1 VPPPFFPG
9 RENGEAIGSAGI
21 MKSSENTKDFL
32 FEKTTALFALFVL
45 ALALLLFGLL
55 VRESLPAIRKIGA
68 SFVTN
73 TTWDPVLEKFGAL
86 PFLYGTV
93 VSSFLAILIALPLG
107 VGSAI
112 FINEFAPEWLKAPVS
127 FLAEL
132 LAAIPSVIY
141 GLWGIFVLVPVLR
154 DYCMKPV
161 MSVLGWIPLFGGPVY
176 GPSMLAAGVL
186 LSIMIVPFILS
197 VSREVLATV
206 PKVQKEAVLSLGG
219 THWEMI
225 RIVIGQHC
233 IPGIFGATILALGRA
248 LGETMAVTMV
258 IGNRP
263 EIVLSLFQPGYSMAA
278 VIANEFTEATGDVY
292 LSALVEIGLVLF
304 LLTIVVNFA
313 AKLLLARFVP
323 AASKRNAG

>member
-1 VPPPFFPG
+1 VKPI
-9 RENGEAIGSAGI
+9 ENI
-21 MKSSENTKDFL
+21 KDFL
-32 FEKTTALFALFVL
+32 FEKTTAFFALFVL
-45 ALALLLFGLL
+45 ALTLLLFGLL
-55 VRESLPAIRKIGA
+55 VTESLPAIRKIGA
-68 SFVTN
+68 AFVTN

-112 FINEFAPEWLKAPVS
+112 FINEFAPEWMKAPVS

-154 DYCMKPV
+154 DYFMKPV
-161 MSVLGWIPLFGGPVY
+161 SSVLGWIPLFQGPVY

-278 VIANEFTEATGDVY
+278 VIANEFTEATGDLY

-304 LLTIVVNFA
+304 LLSIVVNFA
-313 AKLLLARFVP
+313 AQLILSRFVP
-323 AASKRNAG
+323 AASKRSAG

>member
-1 VPPPFFPG
+1 MAM
-9 RENGEAIGSAGI
+9 RA
-21 MKSSENTKDFL
+21 SENRRDFL
-32 FEKTTALFALFVL
+32 FEKTTALFALGVL
-45 ALALLLFGLL
+45 ALTLLLFAILI
-55 VRESLPAIRKIGA
+55 RESFPAIRKIGA

-73 TTWDPVLEKFGAL
+73 TTWDPVLDQFGAL

-93 VSSFLAILIALPLG
+93 VSSVLAILIALPLG

-112 FINEFAPEWLKAPVS
+112 FINEFAPTWLKTPVS

-141 GLWGIFVLVPVLR
+141 GMWGIFVLVPVLR
-154 DYCMKPV
+154 DWFMKPV
-161 MSVLGWIPLFGGPVY
+161 SRFLGWIPLFQGPVY

-206 PKVQKEAVLSLGG
+206 PQVQKEAVLALGG
-219 THWEMI
+219 TRWEMI
-225 RIVIGQHC
+225 RIMIGQHC
-233 IPGIFGATILALGRA
+233 IPGIFGATILGLGRA

-263 EIVLSLFQPGYSMAA
+263 DILPSLFQPGYSMAA
-278 VIANEFTEATGDVY
+278 VIANEFTEATGDLH

-313 AKLLLARFVP
+313 AKLILKRFTAR
-323 AASKRNAG
+323 SAGRTAR

>member
-1 VPPPFFPG
+1 MVRGASDNP
-9 RENGEAIGSAGI
+9 
-21 MKSSENTKDFL
+21 KDL
-32 FEKTTALFALFVL
+32 IFEKTTAFFAFGVLFL
-45 ALALLLFGLL
+45 AVLLLALL
-55 VRESLPAIRKIGA
+55 VRESLPAIKKFGA
-68 SFVTN
+68 SFLLTK
-73 TTWDPVLEKFGAL
+73 TWDPVAEDFGAL
-86 PFLYGTV
+86 TFIYGTI
-93 VSSFLAILIALPLG
+93 VSSFIALLIAVPLA

-112 FINEFAPEWLKAPVS
+112 FINEFAPDWLKTPVA

-154 DYCMKPV
+154 DFLMTPAAEY
-161 MSVLGWIPLFGGPVY
+161 LGWIPFFTGPVY

-186 LSIMIVPFILS
+186 LSIMIIPFILS

-206 PKVQKEAVLSLGG
+206 PRLQKEAVLSLGG

-233 IPGIFGATILALGRA
+233 VPGIFGATILGLGRA

-263 EIVLSLFQPGYSMAA
+263 DILLSVFQPGYSMAA
-278 VIANEFTEATGDVY
+278 VIANEFTEATGEIY
-292 LSALVEIGLVLF
+292 LAALVEIGLVLF
-304 LLTIVVNFA
+304 LLTFVVNLA
-313 AKLLLARFVP
+313 AKWILKTMVSR
-323 AASKRNAG
+323 ASRGI

>member
-1 VPPPFFPG
+1 MAM
-9 RENGEAIGSAGI
+9 RAIENR
-21 MKSSENTKDFL
+21 KDFL
-32 FEKTTALFALFVL
+32 FEKMTALFAFGVL
-45 ALALLLFGLL
+45 ALTLLLFALL
-55 VRESLPAIRKIGA
+55 IRESLPAIRKIGA

-73 TTWDPVLEKFGAL
+73 TTWDPVTDEFGAL

-107 VGSAI
+107 VGTAI
-112 FINEFAPEWLKAPVS
+112 FINEFAPLWLRTPVS

-154 DYCMKPV
+154 DWFMKPV
-161 MSVLGWIPLFGGPVY
+161 TRFLGWIPLFQGPVY

-206 PKVQKEAVLSLGG
+206 PQVQKEAVLSLGG

-263 EIVLSLFQPGYSMAA
+263 DILLSLFQPGYSMAA
-278 VIANEFTEATGDVY
+278 VIANEFTEATGDLY

-313 AKLLLARFVP
+313 AKLILKRFTTGTTG
-323 AASKRNAG
+323 KTAG

>member
-1 VPPPFFPG
+1 
-9 RENGEAIGSAGI
+9 
-21 MKSSENTKDFL
+21 MKARANIKDFL
-32 FEKTTALFALFVL
+32 FEKTTALFALCVL
-45 ALALLLFGLL
+45 TLTLLLFGLL

-68 SFVTN
+68 SFATN
-73 TTWDPVLEKFGAL
+73 TTWDPVLEEFGAL

-107 VGSAI
+107 VGAAI
-112 FINEFAPEWLKAPVS
+112 FINEFAPEWLKTPIS

-141 GLWGIFVLVPVLR
+141 GLWGIFVLVPILR
-154 DYCMKPV
+154 DYFMKPV
-161 MSVLGWIPLFGGPVY
+161 SRALGWIPLFQGPVY

-186 LSIMIVPFILS
+186 LSIMILPFILS

-206 PKVQKEAVLSLGG
+206 PRVQKEAVLSLGG

-233 IPGIFGATILALGRA
+233 IPGIFGATILGLGRA

-263 EIVLSLFQPGYSMAA
+263 DIVLSLFQPGYSMAA
-278 VIANEFTEATGDVY
+278 VIANEFTEATGDLY

-313 AKLLLARFVP
+313 AKLILNRFTP
-323 AASKRNAG
+323 AASKRTGR

>member
-1 VPPPFFPG
+1 MESRG
-9 RENGEAIGSAGI
+9 NI
-21 MKSSENTKDFL
+21 KDFL
-32 FEKTTALFALFVL
+32 FERVTSLFALCVL
-45 ALALLLFGLL
+45 ALTLLLFALL
-55 VRESLPAIRKIGA
+55 VRESLPAIRKIGG
-68 SFVTN
+68 SFLTN
-73 TTWDPVLEKFGAL
+73 TTWDPVREEFGAL
-86 PFLYGTV
+86 PFLYGTL

-112 FINEFAPEWLKAPVS
+112 FINEFAPTWLKTPVS

-141 GLWGIFVLVPVLR
+141 GLWGIFVLVPILR
-154 DYCMKPV
+154 DYFMGPV
-161 MSVLGWIPLFGGPVY
+161 SRFLGWIPLFRGPVY

-206 PKVQKEAVLSLGG
+206 PQVQKEAVLSLGG
-219 THWEMI
+219 TRWEMI

-233 IPGIFGATILALGRA
+233 IPGIFGATILGLGRA

-263 EIVLSLFQPGYSMAA
+263 DIVLSLFQPGYSMAA
-278 VIANEFTEATGDVY
+278 VIANEFTEATGDLY
-292 LSALVEIGLVLF
+292 LAALVEIGLVLF

-313 AKLLLARFVP
+313 AKLILARFTP
-323 AASKRNAG
+323 EAQKRTAK

>member
-1 VPPPFFPG
+1 MAM
-9 RENGEAIGSAGI
+9 RA
-21 MKSSENTKDFL
+21 SENRKDFL
-32 FEKTTALFALFVL
+32 FERTTALFALGVL
-45 ALALLLFGLL
+45 ALTLLLFALL
-55 VRESLPAIRKIGA
+55 VRESLPAIRKFGA
-68 SFVTN
+68 SFAVTS
-73 TTWDPVLEKFGAL
+73 TWDPVLEQFGAL
-86 PFLYGTV
+86 PFVYGTL
-93 VSSFLAILIALPLG
+93 VSSFIAILIALPLG

-112 FINEFAPEWLKAPVS
+112 YINEFAPGWLKTPVS

-161 MSVLGWIPLFGGPVY
+161 SRALGWIPLFRGPVY

-206 PKVQKEAVLSLGG
+206 PQVQKEAVLSIGG
-219 THWEMI
+219 TRWEMI
-225 RIVIGQHC
+225 RIMIGQHC
-233 IPGIFGATILALGRA
+233 IPGIFGATILGLGRA

-263 EIVLSLFQPGYSMAA
+263 DILASLFQPGYSMAA
-278 VIANEFTEATGDVY
+278 VVANEFTEATGTLY

-304 LLTIVVNFA
+304 LLTIVVN
-313 AKLLLARFVP
+313 LLAKIILKRFT
-323 AASKRNAG
+323 AYSAGRSA

>member
-1 VPPPFFPG
+1 
-9 RENGEAIGSAGI
+9 
-21 MKSSENTKDFL
+21 MKARANIKDFL
-32 FEKTTALFALFVL
+32 FEKTTALFALCVL
-45 ALALLLFGLL
+45 TLTLLLFGLL

-68 SFVTN
+68 SFATN
-73 TTWDPVLEKFGAL
+73 TTWDPVLEEFGAL

-107 VGSAI
+107 VGAAI
-112 FINEFAPEWLKAPVS
+112 FINEFAPEWLKTPIS

-141 GLWGIFVLVPVLR
+141 GLWGIFVLVPILR
-154 DYCMKPV
+154 DYFMKPI
-161 MSVLGWIPLFGGPVY
+161 SYALGWIPLFQGPVY
-176 GPSMLAAGVL
+176 GPSMLAAGIL
-186 LSIMIVPFILS
+186 LSIMILPFILS

-206 PKVQKEAVLSLGG
+206 PRVQKEAVLSLGG

-233 IPGIFGATILALGRA
+233 IPGIFGATILGLGRA

-263 EIVLSLFQPGYSMAA
+263 DIVWSLFQPGYSMAA
-278 VIANEFTEATGDVY
+278 VIANEFTEATGDLY

-313 AKLLLARFVP
+313 AKLILMRFTP
-323 AASKRNAG
+323 AASKRTGR

>member
-1 VPPPFFPG
+1 VKPI
-9 RENGEAIGSAGI
+9 ENI
-21 MKSSENTKDFL
+21 KDFL
-32 FEKTTALFALFVL
+32 FEKTTAFFALFVL
-45 ALALLLFGLL
+45 ALTLLLFGLL
-55 VRESLPAIRKIGA
+55 VTESLPAIRKIGA
-68 SFVTN
+68 AFVTN

-112 FINEFAPEWLKAPVS
+112 FINEFAPEWMKAPVS

-154 DYCMKPV
+154 DYFMKPV
-161 MSVLGWIPLFGGPVY
+161 SSVLGWIPLFQGPVY

-263 EIVLSLFQPGYSMAA
+263 DIVLSLFQPGYSMAA
-278 VIANEFTEATGDVY
+278 VIANEFTEATGDLY

-304 LLTIVVNFA
+304 LLSIVVNFA
-313 AKLLLARFVP
+313 AQLILSRFIP
-323 AASKRNAG
+323 AGSKRTAG

>member
-1 VPPPFFPG
+1 MNSRG
-9 RENGEAIGSAGI
+9 NI
-21 MKSSENTKDFL
+21 KDFL
-32 FEKTTALFALFVL
+32 FEKTTAFFALCVL
-45 ALALLLFGLL
+45 ALTLLLFALL

-73 TTWDPVLEKFGAL
+73 TTWDPVLEEFGAL

-107 VGSAI
+107 VGAAI
-112 FINEFAPEWLKAPVS
+112 FINEFAPDWLKTPVS

-141 GLWGIFVLVPVLR
+141 GLWGIFVLLPILR
-154 DYCMKPV
+154 DHFMKPV
-161 MSVLGWIPLFGGPVY
+161 SRVLGWIPLFPVY

-219 THWEMI
+219 TRWEMI

-233 IPGIFGATILALGRA
+233 IPGIFGATILGLGRA

-263 EIVLSLFQPGYSMAA
+263 DIVLSLFQPGYSMAA
-278 VIANEFTEATGDVY
+278 VIANEFTEATGDLY

-304 LLTIVVNFA
+304 FLTIVVHLV
-313 AKLLLARFVP
+313 AKLILNRMVPEARKG
-323 AASKRNAG
+323 AAR

>member
-1 VPPPFFPG
+1 
-9 RENGEAIGSAGI
+9 
-21 MKSSENTKDFL
+21 MKARANIKDFL
-32 FEKTTALFALFVL
+32 FEKTTALFALCVL
-45 ALALLLFGLL
+45 TLTLLLFGLL
-55 VRESLPAIRKIGA
+55 VRESLPAIRKFGA
-68 SFVTN
+68 AFVTG
-73 TTWDPVLEKFGAL
+73 TTWDPVFEEFGAL

-107 VGSAI
+107 VGAAI
-112 FINEFAPEWLKAPVS
+112 FINEFAPEWLKTPIS

-141 GLWGIFVLVPVLR
+141 GLWGIFVLVPILR
-154 DYCMKPV
+154 DWFMKPI
-161 MSVLGWIPLFGGPVY
+161 SSALGWIPLFRGPVY

-186 LSIMIVPFILS
+186 LSIMILPFILS

-206 PKVQKEAVLSLGG
+206 PRVQKEAVLSLGG

-225 RIVIGQHC
+225 RIVIAQHC
-233 IPGIFGATILALGRA
+233 IPGIFGATILGLGRA

-263 EIVLSLFQPGYSMAA
+263 DIVGSLFQPGYSMAA
-278 VIANEFTEATGDVY
+278 VIANEFTEATGDLY
-292 LSALVEIGLVLF
+292 LSALIEIGLVLF

-313 AKLLLARFVP
+313 AKWILIRMVP
-323 AASKRNAG
+323 GASKGAGR

>member
-1 VPPPFFPG
+1 MESRG
-9 RENGEAIGSAGI
+9 NI
-21 MKSSENTKDFL
+21 KDFL
-32 FEKTTALFALFVL
+32 FERVTSLFALCVL
-45 ALALLLFGLL
+45 ALTLLLFALL
-55 VRESLPAIRKIGA
+55 VRESLPAIRKIGG
-68 SFVTN
+68 SFLTN
-73 TTWDPVLEKFGAL
+73 TTWDPVLEEFGAL
-86 PFLYGTV
+86 PFLYGTL

-112 FINEFAPEWLKAPVS
+112 FINEFAPTWLKTPVS

-141 GLWGIFVLVPVLR
+141 GLWGIFVLVPILR
-154 DYCMKPV
+154 DYFMGPV
-161 MSVLGWIPLFGGPVY
+161 SRFLGWIPLFQGPVY
-176 GPSMLAAGVL
+176 GPSMLAAGAL

-206 PKVQKEAVLSLGG
+206 PQVQKEAVLSLGG
-219 THWEMI
+219 TRWEMI

-233 IPGIFGATILALGRA
+233 IPGIFGATILGLGRA

-263 EIVLSLFQPGYSMAA
+263 DIVMSLFQPGYSMAA
-278 VIANEFTEATGDVY
+278 VIANEFTEATGDLY
-292 LSALVEIGLVLF
+292 LAALVEIGLVLF

-313 AKLLLARFVP
+313 AKLILARFTP
-323 AASKRNAG
+323 EAQKRTAK